1 MRVLLFG
8 DQTGDFRPVLRR
20 VSQEKENALLQAF
33 LERSYASLRLEVAY
47 EPRPEREQITGFTSI
62 SDLAARYAES
72 DKPKS
77 NAVESALTC
86 ISQLACF
93 FRYMTTV

>member
-1 MRVLLFG
+1 MVRVRVLLFG

-20 VSQEKENALLQAF
+20 VSQEKNNPLLQAF
-33 LERSYASLRLEVAY
+33 LERSYAALRLEVARQ
-47 EPRPEREQITGFTSI
+47 PRPERELITGFTSI
-62 SDLAARYAES
+62 SDLAARYSES
-72 DKPKS
+72 EGPIS

-93 FRYMTTV
+93 FW